1 MGLLRT
7 GKPKRSLA
15 ETRPRRRRRRRRRPG
30 PKGDPQ

>member
-15 ETRPRRRRRRRRRPG
+15 ETRPRRRRRRRRPG